1 VGLIIQPFD
10 LSNLR
15 LFSYKNRRREHMKK
29 ITSLKI
35 TNVILLILFLCQATT
50 GLAHPFIGDESF
62 EILHPSVGV
71 LLIITGI
78 VHIVLN
84 WGWVKSNFSAS

>member
-1 VGLIIQPFD
+1 
-10 LSNLR
+10 
-15 LFSYKNRRREHMKK
+15 MKK
-29 ITSLKI
+29 LTELKT
-35 TNVILLILFLCQATT
+35 TNVILLTLFLCQAAT
-50 GLAHPFIGDESF
+50 GLAHPLFGDELF

-84 WGWVKSNFSAS
+84 WGWVKANLLTH

>member
-1 VGLIIQPFD
+1 
-10 LSNLR
+10 
-15 LFSYKNRRREHMKK
+15 MKK

-35 TNVILLILFLCQATT
+35 TNFILFILSIWQATT
-50 GLAHPFIGDESF
+50 GLAHPLIEDELF

-84 WGWVKSNFSAS
+84 WGWMKSNFSAS

>member
-1 VGLIIQPFD
+1 
-10 LSNLR
+10 
-15 LFSYKNRRREHMKK
+15 MKK
-29 ITSLKI
+29 LTKLKI

-50 GLAHPFIGDESF
+50 GLAHPLIEDELF
-62 EILHPSVGV
+62 EILHPSVGI

>member
-1 VGLIIQPFD
+1 
-10 LSNLR
+10 
-15 LFSYKNRRREHMKK
+15 MKK

-35 TNVILLILFLCQATT
+35 TNFILFILSICQATT
-50 GLAHPFIGDESF
+50 GLAHPLIEHKLF
-62 EILHPSVGV
+62 EILHPPVGV
-71 LLIITGI
+71 LLIIIGI

>member
-1 VGLIIQPFD
+1 
-10 LSNLR
+10 
-15 LFSYKNRRREHMKK
+15 MKK
-29 ITSLKI
+29 LTELKI
-35 TNVILLILFLCQATT
+35 TNVILLILFLCQAAT
-50 GLAHPFIGDESF
+50 GLAHPLIEHELF

>member
-1 VGLIIQPFD
+1 
-10 LSNLR
+10 
-15 LFSYKNRRREHMKK
+15 MKK
-29 ITSLKI
+29 LTELKI
-35 TNVILLILFLCQATT
+35 TNVILFTLFLCQATT
-50 GLAHPFIGDESF
+50 GLAHPLIEHELF

-84 WGWVKSNFSAS
+84 WGWVKSNFSAR

>member
-1 VGLIIQPFD
+1 
-10 LSNLR
+10 
-15 LFSYKNRRREHMKK
+15 MKK
-29 ITSLKI
+29 LTKLKI
-35 TNVILLILFLCQATT
+35 TNVILLTLFLCQAAT
-50 GLAHPFIGDESF
+50 GLAHPLTEHELF

-84 WGWVKSNFSAS
+84 WGWVKANLLTH